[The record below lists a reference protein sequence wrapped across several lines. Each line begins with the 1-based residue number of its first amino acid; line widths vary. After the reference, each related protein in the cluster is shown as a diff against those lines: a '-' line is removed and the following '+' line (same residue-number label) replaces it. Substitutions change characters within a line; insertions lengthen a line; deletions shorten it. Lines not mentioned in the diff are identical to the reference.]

1 MIFLNQAFIK
11 ASSIKNQQSKN
22 YWFSVQFLYK
32 VTKIQLFVIF
42 LTENIILFLIFISI
56 NFNQYN
62 QQYFV
67 IYIYI

>member
-22 YWFSVQFLYK
+22 YSFSVQFLYK

-42 LTENIILFLIFISI
+42 LT
-56 NFNQYN
+56 
-62 QQYFV
+62 
-67 IYIYI
+67 